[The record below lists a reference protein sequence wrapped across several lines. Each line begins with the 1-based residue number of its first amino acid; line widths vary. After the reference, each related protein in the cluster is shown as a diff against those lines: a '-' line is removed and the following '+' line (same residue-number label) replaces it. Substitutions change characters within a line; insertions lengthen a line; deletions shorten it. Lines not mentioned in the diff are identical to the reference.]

1 MDALTDVLHELRL
14 ADSYYCRSE
23 LTAPWG
29 LAIPARESASFHF
42 VAEGACWLLAGPE
55 PLRLEAGDLV
65 LLPHG
70 RGHRLADDPAS
81 RPVGIHELPHE
92 RLAQDAA
99 VLRHGGGGEPALL
112 LCGGV
117 RFEVADHPLVGLL
130 PDVLHVRADGGRGE
144 RQLAA
149 TVAAM
154 ALEAAHPRPG
164 SATVIT
170 RLADV
175 LVVHAIRS
183 WLETSPEARTG
194 WLGALR
200 DDEIGRALA
209 LIHHHPD
216 RRWTVGSLAAAVHMS
231 RAAFAQRFTELV
243 GTSPMAYLT
252 SRRMQ
257 LAASWI
263 RAGELAPGEVAPRLG
278 YGSVAAFSRAFKRH
292 VGTPPGAL
300 RRRAA

>member
-14 ADSYYCRSE
+14 ADSHYCRSE

-29 LAIPARESASFHF
+29 LAIPARDVASFHF
-42 VAEGACWLLAGPE
+42 VAEGACWLVAGTQ
-55 PLRLEAGDLV
+55 PLRLRAGDLV
-65 LLPHG
+65 VLPHG
-70 RGHRLADDPAS
+70 RGHRLADDPA
-81 RPVGIHELPHE
+81 RPALPIHELPHE
-92 RLAQDAA
+92 RLAKDAT

-117 RFEVADHPLVGLL
+117 RFEAAGHPLVGLL
-130 PDVLHVRADGGRGE
+130 PDVLHVRAAGRDE

-175 LVVHAIRS
+175 LVVQAIRS

-209 LIHHHPD
+209 LIHRHPD
-216 RRWTVGSLAAAVHMS
+216 RRWTVASLAAAVHMS
-231 RAAFAQRFTELV
+231 RAAFAQRFTDLV

-252 SRRMQ
+252 RRRMQ